1 MIAIKLTA
9 ITKAS
14 DMKFYDRTAELEILN
29 QTLSQSKKSACFTA
43 MIGRRR
49 IGKTS
54 LLMESV
60 KTERYLYLFA
70 SRKNEQLLCSQ
81 FQKDAMEAIGLQIF
95 GAITEF
101 RSYFE
106 QLLIFAI
113 NEPFTLIIDEFQELE
128 RVNKSIF
135 SDIQDLWDRYK
146 DKSRINFIACG
157 SIYSMMKK
165 IFENEKEPLFGRLTS
180 KMTLRPFSISTIKE
194 ILKDYNYNYNSE
206 DLLCLYLI
214 TGGVAKYIALLMESG
229 ATTKD
234 KMIEYVTRRDSPF
247 LSEGRD
253 LLLSEFGKEYGTYF
267 SILQL
272 IASGK
277 TMQNEIDSIIEKNTG
292 SYLVNLEVEY
302 SLIKKNKPIF
312 SKPESRNIRWTL
324 NDNFLLFWFRF
335 IYPNQS
341 MLELG
346 KNDRLMEYIQLNY
359 EQYSGLILERYFRE
373 KITEEEDV
381 TQIGN
386 MWDRKGGNEID
397 IIALDSIKKTVIIAE
412 VKRNKN
418 KINLVELKKKA
429 TEFEKDL
436 SKFKID
442 YRGLSLEDV

>member
-1 MIAIKLTA
+1 
-9 ITKAS
+9 
-14 DMKFYDRTAELEILN
+14 MKFYNRTTELESLRRTII
-29 QTLSQSKKSACFTA
+29 QSKNSACFTA
-43 MIGRRR
+43 VIGRRR

-60 KTERYLYLFA
+60 KGDRFLYLFV
-70 SRKNEQLLCSQ
+70 SRKNEQLLCNQ
-81 FQKDAMEAIGLQIF
+81 FQKDALEAINLQIF
-95 GAITEF
+95 GTVTDF
-101 RSYFE
+101 RTFFE
-106 QLLIFAI
+106 QLLIFSI

-146 DKSRINFIACG
+146 DKSKINFIACG

-180 KMTLRPFSISTIKE
+180 RMVLRPFSINTIKE
-194 ILKDYNYNYNSE
+194 ILNDYNPKFSSE
-206 DLLCLYLI
+206 DILCLYLI
-214 TGGVAKYIALLMESG
+214 TGGVAKYITLLMESG

-234 KMIEYVTRRDSPF
+234 KMIEYVTRPDSPF

-253 LLLSEFGKEYGTYF
+253 LLISEFGKEYGTYF

-277 TMQNEIDSIIEKNTG
+277 TAQNEIDSIIEKNTG
-292 SYLVNLEVEY
+292 TYLVNLEVEY
-302 SLIKKNKPIF
+302 SLIKRNRPIF
-312 SKPESRNIRWTL
+312 SKPESRNIRWSL

-346 KNDRLMEYIQLNY
+346 KNDRLKEYIQLNY
-359 EQYSGLILERYFRE
+359 EQYSGLILERYFRD
-373 KITEEEDV
+373 KIAEEESI

-386 MWDRKGGNEID
+386 AWDRKGGNEID
-397 IIALDSIKKTVIIAE
+397 IVAIDSVNKTAVIAE

-418 KINLVELKKKA
+418 KIDLQKLKEKTSK
-429 TEFEKDL
+429 FETDL
-436 SKFKID
+436 SKYKIE